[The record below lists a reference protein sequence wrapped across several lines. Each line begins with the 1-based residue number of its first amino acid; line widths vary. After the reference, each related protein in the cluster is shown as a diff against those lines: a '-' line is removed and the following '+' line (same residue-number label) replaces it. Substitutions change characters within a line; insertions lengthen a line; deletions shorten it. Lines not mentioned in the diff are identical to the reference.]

1 MVFGSLAH
9 AVMNLVVSSAPAVTT
24 NAVSGLTVTEATLN
38 ANLTNTGTASTL
50 TTGFEYGLTTAYGSM
65 VAGAPPTLTTAGA
78 FTASLAGLTPNT
90 LYHYRAEAV
99 GGSTVYGNDQTFT
112 TLVWCF

>member
-1 MVFGSLAH
+1 
-9 AVMNLVVSSAPAVTT
+9 
-24 NAVSGLTVTEATLN
+24 VSGLTVTEATLN

-78 FTASLAGLTPNT
+78 FTASLTGLTPNT

-112 TLVWCF
+112 TLASPWASNGPFTNRVGFRLDADFRQ